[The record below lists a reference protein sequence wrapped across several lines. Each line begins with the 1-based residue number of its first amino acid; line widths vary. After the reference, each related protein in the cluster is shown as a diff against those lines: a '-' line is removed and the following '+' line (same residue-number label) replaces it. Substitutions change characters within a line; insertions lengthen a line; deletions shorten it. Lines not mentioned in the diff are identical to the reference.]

1 MLDMKRREFIAL
13 VGSGGLLAATNKC
26 LAPSNKSRTGGK
38 ATQERERLKCSVG
51 SNARD
56 DRGLAVARHAVGPFP
71 SDDHKNI
78 FKQCHSAKGRII
90 VYDRS
95 SSRFRTIQV
104 CPKDLQAGQWQLVA
118 GKPTALVRRP
128 AGWSFP
134 AGHRPIINMR
144 QGDFIA
150 LFGGAPARPLATLVQ
165 ELSTD
170 RQEMP

>member
-13 VGSGGLLAATNKC
+13 VGSGGLLAAMNKC

-56 DRGLAVARHAVGPFP
+56 DRGLAVARHHAVGPFP

-90 VYDRS
+90 VYDRGVRLDQNNSGCAKDQSVAACCRQPTPWS
-95 SSRFRTIQV
+95 SASGVVISCRAT
-104 CPKDLQAGQWQLVA
+104 
-118 GKPTALVRRP
+118 
-128 AGWSFP
+128 
-134 AGHRPIINMR
+134 RPIINMR
-144 QGDFIA
+144 QRDFIA
-150 LFGGAPARPLATLVQ
+150 LIGGALARPLATLAQ
-165 ELSTD
+165 EWPTD

>member
-1 MLDMKRREFIAL
+1 MLGMKRREFIAL
-13 VGSGGLLAATNKC
+13 VGSGGLLAATNKY

-71 SDDHKNI
+71 S
-78 FKQCHSAKGRII
+78 QCHSAKGRII
-90 VYDRS
+90 VCDRGVRLDS
-95 SSRFRTIQV
+95 EQFRSAPRTCRPV
-104 CPKDLQAGQWQLVA
+104 SGSLLPATDCLEPSAGGVVISCRA
-118 GKPTALVRRP
+118 A
-128 AGWSFP
+128 
-134 AGHRPIINMR
+134 RPIINMR
-144 QGDFIA
+144 QRDFIA
-150 LFGGAPARPLATLVQ
+150 LIGGAAAWPLATLVQ